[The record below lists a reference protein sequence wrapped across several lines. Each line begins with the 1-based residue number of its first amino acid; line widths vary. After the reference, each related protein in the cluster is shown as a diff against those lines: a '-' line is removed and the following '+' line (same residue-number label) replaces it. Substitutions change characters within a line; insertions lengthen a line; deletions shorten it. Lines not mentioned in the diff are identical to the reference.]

1 MGVPKCLQMSHRA
14 SFISMIALTL
24 TFFFVEIIVGYA
36 TNSMALVADSFHML
50 SDVVSLFVGYIAL
63 RYSKAG
69 TTNGRYT
76 FGWARAEVL
85 GALVN
90 AVFLVALCFSIFV
103 EALKRIIIPEAI
115 EQPKLVLLTGAIGL
129 FVNLIGLFLFHQ
141 TGHGH
146 SHGVGGSHGHSHGG
160 GGGHSHN
167 NHGHSHGHNNKNHTS
182 TKAIENGTSL
192 SRGGCGDKTT
202 TASISASEGGEAVDA
217 PLLLTQE
224 DGEVFSENK
233 DAREDKQLVVCGE
246 GIYLFKFFQYL

>member
-1 MGVPKCLQMSHRA
+1 MGIPKCLQMSHRA
-14 SFISMIALTL
+14 SFISMIVLTL
-24 TFFFVEIIVGYA
+24 TFFLVEIVVGYA

-50 SDVVSLFVGYIAL
+50 SDVVSLFVGYFAL
-63 RYSKAG
+63 RYSKVG

-103 EALKRIIIPEAI
+103 EALKRIIMPEHI
-115 EQPKLVLLTGAIGL
+115 EQPKLVLVTGAIGL

-146 SHGVGGSHGHSHGG
+146 SHGVGSHGHSHGG
-160 GGGHSHN
+160 GNDGHNH
-167 NHGHSHGHNNKNHTS
+167 NHGHSHGHSHKNKNKLP
-182 TKAIENGTSL
+182 KAVANGTSH
-192 SRGGCGDKTT
+192 SRVNGVDKTT
-202 TASISASEGGEAVDA
+202 ATAGESGDTVDA

-224 DGEVFSENK
+224 NGEVFNENK
-233 DAREDKQLVVCGE
+233 DASEDRQLVLCE
-246 GIYLFKFFQYL
+246 GNSFIFVFFNFWQI

>member
-14 SFISMIALTL
+14 SFISMIVLTL
-24 TFFFVEIIVGYA
+24 TFFLVEIIVGYA

-69 TTNGRYT
+69 KTNGRYT

-115 EQPKLVLLTGAIGL
+115 EQPKLVLVTGAIGL

-146 SHGVGGSHGHSHGG
+146 SHGIGGSHGHSHGG
-160 GGGHSHN
+160 GGYSHN
-167 NHGHSHGHNNKNHTS
+167 HHGHSHGHSHNNKKHTP
-182 TKAIENGTSL
+182 KALANGTSH
-192 SRGGCGDKTT
+192 SHGGGCSDKT
-202 TASISASEGGEAVDA
+202 ASTSSEGGGEAVDA
-217 PLLLTQE
+217 PLLLKQ
-224 DGEVFSENK
+224 DDVEVFDENK
-233 DAREDKQLVVCGE
+233 GASEDKQLVVCE
-246 GIYLFKFFQYL
+246 GISFYICVV